1 MSSMLTAFEELTR
14 AYGKALPVISKEE
27 SGSTPR
33 FYLRCLVEMEDFIA
47 EVWEDK
53 DGRKNM
59 SKNNSKSLST
69 LRQKLRKYSKDFEDE
84 IIKFRENPDQGDE
97 DEDEGEKGLENTII
111 YQ

>member
-47 EVWEDK
+47 EVWDDK
-53 DGRKNM
+53 NGRYI
-59 SKNNSKSLST
+59 
-69 LRQKLRKYSKDFEDE
+69 QVV
-84 IIKFRENPDQGDE
+84 IKIFCNFINCF
-97 DEDEGEKGLENTII
+97 LLFF
-111 YQ
+111 